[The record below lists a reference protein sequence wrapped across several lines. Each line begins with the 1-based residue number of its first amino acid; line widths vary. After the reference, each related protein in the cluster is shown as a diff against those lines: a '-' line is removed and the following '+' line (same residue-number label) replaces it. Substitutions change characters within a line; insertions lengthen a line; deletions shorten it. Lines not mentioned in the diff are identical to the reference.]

1 MDLHAEILKLKLAA
15 NELFDNHEDELSE
28 TKFGGELA
36 YDKVTDILSLCEEL
50 EYIYDHYNDEKSSHG
65 KPVIPHYGTMSKSQ
79 QGVR

>member
-36 YDKVTDILSLCEEL
+36 YDKVTDILNLCKEL
-50 EYIYDHYNDEKSSHG
+50 EYIYDYAKDESQSRG
-65 KPVIPHYGTMSKSQ
+65 KPLVPHYGTMSKSQ